1 MEKNPF
7 LKEKSFLTVP
17 PLCYPVSISIWG
29 QACCVFECA
38 CAYVCVS
45 SFDDMDGG
53 QLKEPV
59 LLGEWRWEALG
70 EQA

>member
-1 MEKNPF
+1 M
-7 LKEKSFLTVP
+7 
-17 PLCYPVSISIWG
+17 
-29 QACCVFECA
+29 
-38 CAYVCVS
+38 YVCVS